1 MGIFNN
7 YPYTDFHEMN
17 LDFILRKMKE
27 LDEKLDIIKQEA
39 IDAATENAKEYVDEQ
54 LAGFLAEFADLKNQF
69 EAVSNQVVT
78 LTASFNSFVAYVD
91 NEIAGIKA
99 TLDADIQSVI
109 SSTDQKISNAKD
121 EIYTNL
127 STELSKIKVINF
139 FTGEQISVQDMF
151 NYLAMLHVSDSIDY
165 DTMALRA
172 KTYTQLVALNINYTN
187 LAMHGNTLYV

>member
-1 MGIFNN
+1 MIFNL
-7 YPYTDFHEMN
+7 YPYEDFHELN
-17 LDFILRKMKE
+17 LDFILKKMKE
-27 LDEKLDIIKQEA
+27 LEGQLEIIKQEA
-39 IDAATENAKEYVDEQ
+39 IDAATENAKAYVDEQ
-54 LAGFLAEFADLKNQF
+54 LTGFLTEFAELKSQF
-69 EAVSNQVVT
+69 AAVSNQVST
-78 LTASFNSFVAYVD
+78 LTESFNTFVTYVD
-91 NEIAGIKA
+91 NEIVGIKA
-99 TLDADIQSVI
+99 MLDADIQGVI
-109 SSTDQKISNAKD
+109 ASTDQKINNAKD

-127 STELSKIKVINF
+127 STELAKIKVINF

>member
-1 MGIFNN
+1 MFFSL
-7 YPYTDFHEMN
+7 YPYTDFHELN
-17 LDFILRKMKE
+17 LDYLLRKMKE
-27 LDEKLDIIKQEA
+27 LEGQLEIIKQEA
-39 IDAATENAKEYVDEQ
+39 IEAATENAKAYVDEQ
-54 LAGFLAEFADLKNQF
+54 LGGFLAEFDALKLQF
-69 EAVSNQVVT
+69 AAVSNQVST
-78 LTASFNSFVAYVD
+78 LTESFNSFVTYVD
-91 NEIAGIKA
+91 NEIIGIKA

-109 SSTDQKISNAKD
+109 ASTDQKINNAKD

-127 STELSKIKVINF
+127 ATELSKIKVINF

-172 KTYTQLVALNINYTN
+172 KTYSQLVALNINYTN

>member
-1 MGIFNN
+1 MGFWNT
-7 YPYTDFHEMN
+7 YPYTDFHQLNE
-17 LDFILRKMKE
+17 DFLLRRMKE
-27 LDEKLDIIKQEA
+27 LEADLERVKQEA

-54 LAGFLAEFADLKNQF
+54 LGGFLAEFNALKLEF
-69 EAVSNQVVT
+69 AQVQNTVTT
-78 LTASFNSFVAYVD
+78 LTNAFNAFVTYVD
-91 NEIAGIKA
+91 NEIANIRA
-99 TLDADIQSVI
+99 TLDADIAGVL
-109 SSTDQKISNAKD
+109 SSTDQKIANAKD

-127 STELSKIKVINF
+127 ATELSKIKVINF

-172 KTYTQLVALNINYTN
+172 KTYAQLVALNINYTN